1 MAIKHIGKLK
11 SNKRKVAVAY
21 RTLPNDPEHA
31 LIVST
36 ENLTDSDHDVLMQL
50 VESPAGQDAGELAEA
65 MARTRLSDGSVMLA
79 RFHATGKLMRVPTVD
94 VDMMPTN
101 TDTVNLA
108 ELNKIIAD
116 QKGVSIADLALKD
129 DTQNVATVTET
140 APAAADA
147 YTPSGEAAPAPASED
162 GVMSDEDLAKS
173 YRSQADRLSKE
184 AAQLRR
190 DAEELVPTK
199 KKKA

>member
-1 MAIKHIGKLK
+1 
-11 SNKRKVAVAY
+11 
-21 RTLPNDPEHA
+21 
-31 LIVST
+31 
-36 ENLTDSDHDVLMQL
+36 MQL
-50 VESPAGQDAGELAEA
+50 VESPSGQDAGEFAEA

-79 RFHATGKLMRVPTVD
+79 RFHSTGKLMRVPTAD

-101 TDTVNLA
+101 TDTINLA
-108 ELNKIIAD
+108 ELNKVIAE

-129 DTQNVATVTET
+129 DTQPLATATATT
-140 APAAADA
+140 APAS
-147 YTPSGEAAPAPASED
+147 TPSNEATAAPASAD

-190 DAEELVPTK
+190 DAEDLVPTK

>member
-1 MAIKHIGKLK
+1 MAIKHIGELK

-50 VESPAGQDAGELAEA
+50 VESPSGQDAGELAEA

-79 RFHATGKLMRVPTVD
+79 RFHSTGKLMRVPTAD

-101 TDTVNLA
+101 TDTINLA
-108 ELNKIIAD
+108 EL
-116 QKGVSIADLALKD
+116 
-129 DTQNVATVTET
+129 T
-140 APAAADA
+140 
-147 YTPSGEAAPAPASED
+147 
-162 GVMSDEDLAKS
+162 
-173 YRSQADRLSKE
+173 
-184 AAQLRR
+184 
-190 DAEELVPTK
+190 
-199 KKKA
+199 

>member
-36 ENLTDSDHDVLMQL
+36 ENLTDSDHDILMQL

-79 RFHATGKLMRVPTVD
+79 RFHSTGKLQRVPTTD

-101 TDTVNLA
+101 TDTINLA
-108 ELNKIIAD
+108 ELNKVIAE

-129 DTQNVATVTET
+129 DTQPLATATATT
-140 APAAADA
+140 APAS
-147 YTPSGEAAPAPASED
+147 TPSNEATAAPASAD

-190 DAEELVPTK
+190 DAEDLVPTK

>member
-1 MAIKHIGKLK
+1 MANKHIGKLK

-50 VESPAGQDAGELAEA
+50 VESPSGQDAGELAEA

-79 RFHATGKLMRVPTVD
+79 RFHSTGKLMRVPTAD

-101 TDTVNLA
+101 TDTINLA
-108 ELNKIIAD
+108 ELNKVIAE

-129 DTQNVATVTET
+129 DTQPLATATATT
-140 APAAADA
+140 APAS
-147 YTPSGEAAPAPASED
+147 TPSNEATAAPASAD

-190 DAEELVPTK
+190 DAEDLVPTK

>member
-1 MAIKHIGKLK
+1 MAIKHIGKLTT
-11 SNKRKVAVAY
+11 NKRKVAVAY

-31 LIVST
+31 LVVST
-36 ENLTDSDHDVLMQL
+36 ENLTDSDHDILMQL
-50 VESPAGQDAGELAEA
+50 VESPSGQDANELAEA
-65 MARTRLSDGSVMLA
+65 MARTRLSDGSIMLA
-79 RFHATGKLMRVPTVD
+79 RFHSTGKLTRVPTKE

-101 TDTVNLA
+101 TDTINLA
-108 ELNKIIAD
+108 ELNKVIAD
-116 QKGVSIADLALKD
+116 QKGVSISDLALQD
-129 DTQNVATVTET
+129 DSQPLATVTET
-140 APAAADA
+140 A
-147 YTPSGEAAPAPASED
+147 APVTAGMTAEAPASD

>member
-50 VESPAGQDAGELAEA
+50 VESQSGQDAGELAEA

-79 RFHATGKLMRVPTVD
+79 RFHSTGKLMRVPTAD

-101 TDTVNLA
+101 TDTINLA
-108 ELNKIIAD
+108 ELNKVIAE

-129 DTQNVATVTET
+129 DTQPLATVTKTE
-140 APAAADA
+140 APAS
-147 YTPSGEAAPAPASED
+147 TPSNEATAAPASAD

-190 DAEELVPTK
+190 DAEDLVPTK

>member
-1 MAIKHIGKLK
+1 
-11 SNKRKVAVAY
+11 VAVAY

-31 LIVST
+31 LVVST
-36 ENLTDSDHDVLMQL
+36 ENLTDSDHDILMQL
-50 VESPAGQDAGELAEA
+50 VESPSGQDANELAEA
-65 MARTRLSDGSVMLA
+65 MARTRLSDGSIMLA
-79 RFHATGKLMRVPTVD
+79 RFHSTGKLTRVPTKE

-101 TDTVNLA
+101 TDTINLA
-108 ELNKIIAD
+108 ELNKVIAD
-116 QKGVSIADLALKD
+116 QKGVSISDLALQD
-129 DTQNVATVTET
+129 DSQPLATVTET
-140 APAAADA
+140 A
-147 YTPSGEAAPAPASED
+147 APVTAGMTAEAPASD

>member
-11 SNKRKVAVAY
+11 TNKRKVAVAY

-79 RFHATGKLMRVPTVD
+79 RFHSTGKLQRVPTTD

-101 TDTVNLA
+101 TDTINLA
-108 ELNKIIAD
+108 ELNKVIAE
-116 QKGVSIADLALKD
+116 QKGVSVADLALKD
-129 DTQNVATVTET
+129 DTQPVATVTET
-140 APAAADA
+140 PAAADA
-147 YTPSGEAAPAPASED
+147 YTPSGEATTAPASTD

-190 DAEELVPTK
+190 DAEALVPTK

>member
-36 ENLTDSDHDVLMQL
+36 ENLTDSDHDILMQL

-79 RFHATGKLMRVPTVD
+79 RFHSTGKLQRVPTTD

-101 TDTVNLA
+101 TDTINLA
-108 ELNKIIAD
+108 ELNKVIAE

-129 DTQNVATVTET
+129 DTQDVATVSET
-140 APAAADA
+140 PASADA
-147 YTPSGEAAPAPASED
+147 YAPSNEPTTPASSD

>member
-50 VESPAGQDAGELAEA
+50 VESPSGQDAGELAEA

-79 RFHATGKLMRVPTVD
+79 RFHSTGKLMRVPTAD

-101 TDTVNLA
+101 TDTINLA
-108 ELNKIIAD
+108 ELNKVIAE

-129 DTQNVATVTET
+129 DTQPLATATATT
-140 APAAADA
+140 APAS
-147 YTPSGEAAPAPASED
+147 TPSNEATAAPASAD

-190 DAEELVPTK
+190 DAEALVPTK

>member
-1 MAIKHIGKLK
+1 MAIKHIGKLR

-50 VESPAGQDAGELAEA
+50 VESPSGQDAGELAEA

-79 RFHATGKLMRVPTVD
+79 RFHSTGKLMRVPTAD

-101 TDTVNLA
+101 TDTINLA
-108 ELNKIIAD
+108 ELNKVIAE
-116 QKGVSIADLALKD
+116 QKGVSISDLALKD
-129 DTQNVATVTET
+129 DTQPLATAT
-140 APAAADA
+140 A
-147 YTPSGEAAPAPASED
+147 TAAPASTPSNEATAAPASAD

-190 DAEELVPTK
+190 DAEDLVPTK

>member
-50 VESPAGQDAGELAEA
+50 VESPSGQDAGELAEA

-79 RFHATGKLMRVPTVD
+79 RFHSTGKLMRVPTAD

-101 TDTVNLA
+101 TDTINLA
-108 ELNKIIAD
+108 ELNKVIAE

-129 DTQNVATVTET
+129 DTQPLATATATT
-140 APAAADA
+140 APAS
-147 YTPSGEAAPAPASED
+147 TPSNEATAAPASAD

-190 DAEELVPTK
+190 DAEDLVPTK

>member
-1 MAIKHIGKLK
+1 
-11 SNKRKVAVAY
+11 
-21 RTLPNDPEHA
+21 
-31 LIVST
+31 
-36 ENLTDSDHDVLMQL
+36 
-50 VESPAGQDAGELAEA
+50 
-65 MARTRLSDGSVMLA
+65 MLA
-79 RFHATGKLMRVPTVD
+79 RFHSTGKLMRVPTAD

-101 TDTVNLA
+101 TDTINLA
-108 ELNKIIAD
+108 ELNKVIAE

-129 DTQNVATVTET
+129 DTQPLATVTKTE
-140 APAAADA
+140 APAS
-147 YTPSGEAAPAPASED
+147 TPSNEATAAPASAD

-190 DAEELVPTK
+190 DAEDLVPTK

>member
-36 ENLTDSDHDVLMQL
+36 ETLTDSDHDVLMQL

-79 RFHATGKLMRVPTVD
+79 RFHATGKLQRVPTAD

-116 QKGVSIADLALKD
+116 QKVLALLTWLLKMIHK
-129 DTQNVATVTET
+129 TLQ
-140 APAAADA
+140 
-147 YTPSGEAAPAPASED
+147 
-162 GVMSDEDLAKS
+162 L
-173 YRSQADRLSKE
+173 LLIH
-184 AAQLRR
+184 LRR
-190 DAEELVPTK
+190 LMRIHRATNLLHQQQLMV
-199 KKKA
+199 

>member
-50 VESPAGQDAGELAEA
+50 VESPSGQDAGELAEA

-79 RFHATGKLMRVPTVD
+79 RFHSTGKLMRVPTAD

-101 TDTVNLA
+101 TDTINLA
-108 ELNKIIAD
+108 ELNKVIAE

-129 DTQNVATVTET
+129 DTQPLATATATT
-140 APAAADA
+140 APES
-147 YTPSGEAAPAPASED
+147 TPSNEATAAPASAD

-190 DAEELVPTK
+190 DAEDLVPTK

>member
-50 VESPAGQDAGELAEA
+50 VESPSGQDAGELAEA

-79 RFHATGKLMRVPTVD
+79 RFHSTGKLMRVPTAD

-101 TDTVNLA
+101 TDTINLA
-108 ELNKIIAD
+108 ELNKVIAE

-129 DTQNVATVTET
+129 DTQPLATAT
-140 APAAADA
+140 A
-147 YTPSGEAAPAPASED
+147 TAAPASTPSNEATAAPASAD

-190 DAEELVPTK
+190 DAEDLVPTK

>member
-21 RTLPNDPEHA
+21 RTLPNEPEHA

-50 VESPAGQDAGELAEA
+50 VESPSGQDAGELAEA

-79 RFHATGKLMRVPTVD
+79 RFHSTGKLMRVPTAD

-101 TDTVNLA
+101 TDTINLA
-108 ELNKIIAD
+108 ELNKVIAE

-129 DTQNVATVTET
+129 DTQPLATATATT
-140 APAAADA
+140 APAS
-147 YTPSGEAAPAPASED
+147 TPSNEATAAPASAD

-190 DAEELVPTK
+190 DAEDLVPTK

>member
-1 MAIKHIGKLK
+1 MIH
-11 SNKRKVAVAY
+11 
-21 RTLPNDPEHA
+21 
-31 LIVST
+31 
-36 ENLTDSDHDVLMQL
+36 VLMQL
-50 VESPAGQDAGELAEA
+50 VESPSGQDAGELAEA

-79 RFHATGKLMRVPTVD
+79 RFHSTGKLMRVPTAD

-101 TDTVNLA
+101 TDTINLA
-108 ELNKIIAD
+108 ELNKVIAE

-129 DTQNVATVTET
+129 DTQPLATATATT
-140 APAAADA
+140 APAS
-147 YTPSGEAAPAPASED
+147 TPSNEATAAPASAD

-190 DAEELVPTK
+190 DAEDLVPTK